1 MPEDLA
7 EVHTKSPA
15 YEIGNRMIAKQGSN
29 IPYAGGRS
37 WSSTENF
44 IPNLTP
50 QGEIKGNLETDENV
64 AAALSLQLADRMK
77 GIFPDKVLYD
87 LLAWN
92 QTKKQNLTLP
102 KSQNEKLA
110 QV

>member
-15 YEIGNRMIAKQGSN
+15 YEIGNMMIAKQGSN

-37 WSSTENF
+37 WSSTEKF
-44 IPNLTP
+44 IPILTP

-64 AAALSLQLADRMK
+64 ADTLSLRLEYQPAERMK
-77 GIFPDKVLYD
+77 GIFPDKGLYD
-87 LLAWN
+87 LLAW
-92 QTKKQNLTLP
+92 TRRKK
-102 KSQNEKLA
+102 KA
-110 QV
+110 